1 MGQAIGTPSVRTGLT
16 HDIYLTIAGTGSPVP
31 GDDEVRLEVFLK
43 PLIIWMWIGGALM
56 AIGTVLSAF
65 PGRRRNP
72 LDATSAPVPA
82 EGDAEPSAGESIGV

>member
-1 MGQAIGTPSVRTGLT
+1 M
-16 HDIYLTIAGTGSPVP
+16 
-31 GDDEVRLEVFLK
+31 FFK

-72 LDATSAPVPA
+72 LDATSAAVPA
-82 EGDAEPSAGESIGV
+82 RAESAPTSEESVGVR